1 MNTASYSKAA
11 DVRSA
16 FLEFFRERGHSVVPS
31 SPLVPGNDPTLL
43 FTNAGMVQFKDVF
56 LGKDKR
62 DYVRATSSQRCVRA
76 GGKHN
81 DLENVGYTAR
91 HHTFF
96 EMLGNFSFGDYFKR
110 DAIRFA
116 WEFLTGTLKLDPKR
130 LWVTV
135 YKEDDEAAKIWL
147 EELGVPKERF
157 TRMGE
162 KSNFW
167 AMGDTGPCG
176 PCSEI
181 FYDHGPHIPGGPPG
195 SPDED
200 GDRYV
205 EIWNLVFM
213 QYERSADGKL
223 TPLPKPSVDTGM
235 GLERIAAVMQ
245 RVNSNYD
252 IDLFKNLIRAA
263 ADLAKTTDLASSS
276 LRVIADHI
284 RACSFLVVDGVLPSN
299 EGRGYVLRRI
309 IRRAIRHGYK
319 LGIQEAFFYKLVPV
333 LEREMGAAFP
343 ELTRG
348 RSHVERVLK
357 QEEERFAET
366 LANGM
371 SLLDGAIKNL
381 KGSEID
387 GPTVF
392 KLYDTYGFP
401 ADLTADIAR
410 ERGLT
415 IDQVGFDV
423 AMEEQRKRSQ
433 DASKFGVDLRGST
446 SIDSHTLFQGYEGL
460 EAQGHVVALLKAG
473 APVDSLSAGEEGE
486 VILDRTPFYAESGGQ
501 VGDAGTLS
509 GAGGRDAKLAK
520 AMSSLTLSPPASAA
534 AQFVVADTQK
544 RGAAHSHIGRLTEGS
559 IRIGDTLNAHVDG
572 GRRRSVALNHS
583 ATHLLHAALR
593 KVLGTHVQQKGSL
606 VAPDRLRFDFS
617 HFEPITA
624 VELREIERLVNA
636 QIRLNTEAETKV
648 MDYEGAVAAGA
659 MALFGEKYEKDVRV
673 LRMGD
678 FSMEL
683 CGGTHVSR
691 SGDIG
696 FFKITS
702 EGGVAAGVR
711 RIEAI
716 TGETAVEYV
725 EQSDALLKDV
735 AGLLRGSR
743 EDLRE
748 KVRDALD
755 RVRQMEKEVR
765 ALKDRLASGQGVDLA
780 SGAVD
785 IQGVKVVATKVDGA
799 DAGALRSA
807 VDQLKDKLK
816 SAVVV
821 LASVESPSKVVL
833 VAGVTADQT
842 ARVKAGELV
851 GAIAAQ
857 IGGRG
862 GGRPDFAQAGGSNPA
877 ALDAALASVPE
888 LVRAKLGT

>member
-1 MNTASYSKAA
+1 MSKPVPTSAA
-11 DVRSA
+11 DVRRA
-16 FLEFFRERGHSVVPS
+16 FLEFFREHGHTVVPS
-31 SPLVPGNDPTLL
+31 SSLVPGNDPTLL

-56 LGKDKR
+56 LGQDRR
-62 DYVRATSSQRCVRA
+62 DYVRAASSQRCVRA

-116 WEFLTGTLKLDPKR
+116 WDFLTGTLKLDPAR
-130 LWVTV
+130 LWFTV
-135 YKEDDEAAKIWL
+135 YRDDDEAAEIWL
-147 EELGVPKERF
+147 KDIGVPADRL
-157 TRMGE
+157 TRLGE

-181 FYDHGPHIPGGPPG
+181 FFDHGPQIPGGPPG

-213 QYERSADGKL
+213 QFDRSAQGKL
-223 TPLPKPSVDTGM
+223 VPLPKPSVDTGM

-245 RVNSNYD
+245 RVHSNYD
-252 IDLFKNLIRAA
+252 IDLFRNIIGAA
-263 ADLAKTTDLASSS
+263 ATLTGTSDLTSSS

-284 RACSFLVVDGVLPSN
+284 RACTFLIVDGVLPSN

-309 IRRAIRHGYK
+309 IRRAVRHGYK
-319 LGIQEAFFYKLVPV
+319 LGMEEPFFYKLVGV
-333 LEREMGAAFP
+333 LEQEMGSAFP

-348 RSHVERVLK
+348 RTHAERVLK

-371 SLLDGAIKNL
+371 GLLEGAIQRMSGKV
-381 KGSEID
+381 ID
-387 GPTVF
+387 GETVF
-392 KLYDTYGFP
+392 KLYDTFGFP

-410 ERGLT
+410 ERGLS
-415 IDQVGFDV
+415 IDQAGFDS
-423 AMEEQRKRSQ
+423 AMEEQRRRSQ
-433 DASKFGVDLRGST
+433 DASKFGVDLRAGAT
-446 SIDSHTLFQGYEGL
+446 IDSRTLFQGYEGL
-460 EAQGHVVALLKAG
+460 DAQGHVVALLKEG
-473 APVDSLSAGEEGE
+473 AAVDVLNAGERGE
-486 VILDRTPFYAESGGQ
+486 VVLDRTPFYAEAGGQ
-501 VGDAGTLS
+501 VGDAGEL
-509 GAGGRDAKLAK
+509 AGPGVRFIVD
-520 AMSSLTLSPPASAA
+520 
-534 AQFVVADTQK
+534 DTQK
-544 RGAAHSHIGRLTEGS
+544 RGTAHSHIGRVAEGK
-559 IRIGDTLNAHVDG
+559 IRVGDMLGAHVNG
-572 GRRRSVALNHS
+572 ERRRATALNHT

-593 KVLGTHVQQKGSL
+593 QLLGTHVQQKGSL

-617 HFEPITA
+617 HFQAITPA
-624 VELREIERLVNA
+624 ELQEIERLVNRE
-636 QIRLNTEAETKV
+636 IRGNAAAETQV
-648 MDYEGAVAAGA
+648 MNYDNAVAAGA
-659 MALFGEKYEKDVRV
+659 MALFGEKYDKDVRV
-673 LRMGD
+673 LRVGD

-683 CGGTHVSR
+683 CGGTHVQR
-691 SGDIG
+691 TGDIG
-696 FFKITS
+696 FFKIVS

-716 TGETAVEYV
+716 TGEAAINYV
-725 EQSDALLKDV
+725 EENEALVKDV
-735 AGLLRGSR
+735 AALVRGSR
-743 EDLRE
+743 DDVKD
-748 KVRDALD
+748 KVRDALE
-755 RVRQMEKEVR
+755 RMRQMEREIR
-765 ALKDRLASGQGVDLA
+765 TLKDRLASGKGVDLA

-785 IQGVKVVATKVDGA
+785 VAGVKVVATKVEGA
-799 DAGALRSA
+799 DAGALRTA

-821 LASVESPSKVVL
+821 LASVESPVKVII

-842 ARVKAGELV
+842 ARVRAGELV

-862 GGRPDFAQAGGSNPA
+862 GGRPDFAQAGGNNPEG
-877 ALDAALASVPE
+877 LDAALAGVPD
-888 LVRAKLGT
+888 LVRARLI